1 MPMIEVDESVFTQ
14 NETLRKTVAAMLQN
28 PAARRKVLEAQ
39 KLINPDASIPELD
52 AAAPIEGAMATMR
65 KELDDFKALQLKERQ
80 DAEDQKKLDGI
91 TAKMERG
98 FDELR
103 QNGVTEEG
111 IAGVRKLMEDEG
123 ILNPRIAW
131 DHFSKLHPPTEP
143 TNPAGYGGFNFFD
156 ASGGAAD
163 DDVMKKLLDTR
174 GDDDSL
180 LRRMTNTALA
190 DVRGQPRTR

>member
-1 MPMIEVDESVFTQ
+1 MPMIEVDEAEFAR
-14 NETLRKTVAAMLQN
+14 NIKLRDTVAALLAD
-28 PAARRKVLEAQ
+28 PKARRKVLEAQ
-39 KLINPDASIPELD
+39 KIIRPKDPIPELD
-52 AAAPIEGAMATMR
+52 ATAPIEDALSGI
-65 KELDDFKALQLKERQ
+65 KKDFEDFKVAQLKEKQ
-80 DAEDQKKLDGI
+80 DADDQKKLDGI

-156 ASGGAAD
+156 TSTGAAD